1 MRSEPFVVADGQLV
15 GQFGRYTI
23 VDTLG
28 AGAVA
33 EVYRARSPE
42 GRIVALKILNEGAAQ
57 QPRIR
62 QFLRNEYEIMT
73 TLRMPGIVQA
83 IDYGEVGNR
92 PYLAMEVAEGQN
104 LEEMLN
110 RQKTLGESVA
120 INLIKQVANTLH
132 NIHERSI
139 VHRDIKPANIVITR
153 DGRALLIDFGA
164 AINRTKHVDD
174 GKHSI
179 FGTPSF
185 LSPEQIRNSA
195 AVDGRADL
203 YSLAVILYR
212 MISGRKPFYGGRDEL
227 LEAHLHEPP
236 PPPSEFTHVSPAL
249 EKVILKM
256 LAKDPAARYQ
266 TGAEFVDALDHVE
279 LIPYTPPPS
288 IGKRLL
294 GWLRSNDAS
303 VV

>member
-1 MRSEPFVVADGQLV
+1 MRSEPYVVASGQLA
-15 GQFGRYTI
+15 GQFGRYLLT
-23 VDTLG
+23 DSLG
-28 AGAVA
+28 VGAVA

-42 GRIVALKILNEGAAQ
+42 GRMVALKILNESASL

-83 IDYGEVGNR
+83 IDFGEVGNR
-92 PYLAMEVAEGQN
+92 PFLAMEIAEGQT

-120 INLIKQVANTLH
+120 INLCKQLATTL
-132 NIHERSI
+132 NGIHERSI
-139 VHRDIKPANIVITR
+139 VHRDIKPGNIVITG

-164 AINRTKHVDD
+164 AINRNKHVDD
-174 GKHSI
+174 GKRAI
-179 FGTPSF
+179 FGTPAF

-203 YSLAVILYR
+203 YSLGVIFYR
-212 MISGRKPFYGGRDEL
+212 MLSGRRPFYGERDEL
-227 LEAHLHEPP
+227 LEAHLHQPP

-249 EKVILKM
+249 EQVVLRM
-256 LAKDPAARYQ
+256 LAKESDARYQ
-266 TGAEFVDALDHVE
+266 SGAEIVDALDHVE
-279 LIPYTPPPS
+279 LIPYVPPPS
-288 IGKRLL
+288 LGKRLF
-294 GWLRSNDAS
+294 GWLRNNEAN
-303 VV
+303 